1 MSQSTQCLGP
11 VVPLAMFHVSSLIS
25 HIAQIQLTLEFNQF
39 LLSSSEQSQIFI
51 PFNLRKALAKPS
63 FDLGKFSTKSSPI
76 SFDLLQSFSLYLP
89 LRFTSSK
96 NWASRLVH
104 CGDRWINSHYLKS
117 SFHIS
122 FKYPTFVMVKKSLKE
137 YLFTINFP
145 WTLNFKQMKWHI
157 PSNWGLF

>member
-96 NWASRLVH
+96 NWASLPCALWRSLNQFSLFEKFISYFIQISNYHHGWKEFEGIFVH
-104 CGDRWINSHYLKS
+104 HK
-117 SFHIS
+117 F
-122 FKYPTFVMVKKSLKE
+122 SLNPK
-137 YLFTINFP
+137 L
-145 WTLNFKQMKWHI
+145 
-157 PSNWGLF
+157 

>member
-1 MSQSTQCLGP
+1 MSQTTQCLGS
-11 VVPLAMFHVSSLIS
+11 VVPLAMFHMCHLWYR
-25 HIAQIQLTLEFNQF
+25 TLHKFSWHWNQF

-122 FKYPTFVMVKKSLKE
+122 FKYPTFVMVEKSLKE